1 MCEECE
7 GCEGICCWCCICLDG
22 WVETKPRPAAKQQQQ
37 KQQQVKQDSPM
48 PPLTMRRKDEP
59 DYEVL

>member
-37 KQQQVKQDSPM
+37 PQLVKQDPPM
-48 PPLTMRRKDEP
+48 LPLTMRRKDDA